1 MQDEKIFLWNS
12 SSVIH
17 TYRQQRSEAV
27 AQKCSLKKVFFKIPQ
42 NSHESGLFFN
52 CNFIK
57 KEIWHR
63 CFPVNFVKF
72 LRTPFL
78 ENNSGRLL
86 LNVYFCKDVPWRKF
100 QLRNNQNFGNQTQ
113 DKCFLKGVVRF
124 PLDKE
129 SMILFCNIYLTWSD
143 KSLIKYIKHFA
154 LFQRWH
160 KEAPKKWLIIIFDE
174 R

>member
-1 MQDEKIFLWNS
+1 MVNCKITDHRHTNS
-12 SSVIH
+12 DARCKNLSLNSWSVIH

-27 AQKCSLKKVFFKIPQ
+27 ARSCSLKKVFLKIPQ
-42 NSHESGLFFN
+42 NSQESGLFFN
-52 CNFIK
+52 SNFIK

-78 ENNSGRLL
+78 ENSSGRLL

-113 DKCFLKGVVRF
+113 DKCFLKWVVRF

-129 SMILFCNIYLTWSD
+129 SIILFCNLYLTWSD
-143 KSLIKYIKHFA
+143 KSH
-154 LFQRWH
+154 W
-160 KEAPKKWLIIIFDE
+160 
-174 R
+174 